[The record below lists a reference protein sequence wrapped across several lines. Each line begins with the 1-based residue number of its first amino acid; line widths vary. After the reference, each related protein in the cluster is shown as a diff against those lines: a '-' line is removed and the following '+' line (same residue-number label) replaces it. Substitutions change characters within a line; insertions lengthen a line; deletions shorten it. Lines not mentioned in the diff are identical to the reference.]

1 MPSAD
6 SSWVPEDVPLD
17 KPNAARMY
25 DYYLGGSHNF
35 AIDRDAAEQAIS
47 IYPEFPLIMR
57 ANRAFLRRAVTFL
70 ARQGIDQF
78 LDIGSGIP
86 TVGSVHEIIQRINP
100 AARAVYVDVD
110 PIAVAH
116 SEGILRG
123 NPSVGVVGADA
134 RRPEQVLGHPDV
146 RRLID
151 FDRRVAVL
159 LVFVLHFMGDDATA
173 SHIVDAFRGAM
184 APDSYLVLSHGTAEG
199 LPTEQLD
206 PLIRLYERSTS
217 PWSSRSRQQV
227 QRFFC
232 GLELVEPGVVHT
244 PLWRPESPHD
254 LYADHPERASSYA
267 GVGRKP

>member
-1 MPSAD
+1 MSAAD
-6 SSWVPEDVPLD
+6 ASWVPEDVPLD

-35 AIDRDAAEQAIS
+35 AIDREAAEQAIR

-70 ARQGIDQF
+70 ARRGIDQF

-86 TVGSVHEIIQRINP
+86 TVGSVHEIVRRVNP
-100 AARAVYVDVD
+100 AARVVYVDVD

-123 NPSVGVVGADA
+123 NSGVGVVGADA
-134 RRPEQVLGHPDV
+134 RRPEQVLGHPEV

-151 FDRRVAVL
+151 FDRPVAVL

-173 SHIVDAFRGAM
+173 AHIVATFRGAM
-184 APDSYLVLSHGTAEG
+184 APESYLVLSHGTAEG
-199 LPTEQLD
+199 LPAEQLD
-206 PLIRLYERSTS
+206 ALVRLYERSTN
-217 PWSSRSRQQV
+217 PWSSRSLHQV
-227 QRFFC
+227 QRFFR
-232 GLELVEPGVVHT
+232 GLELVEPGVVHP

>member
-1 MPSAD
+1 MSSVD
-6 SSWVPEDVPLD
+6 SRWVPEDVPLD

-35 AIDRDAAEQAIS
+35 ASDRDAAEQAIS

-70 ARQGIDQF
+70 AHQGIDQF
-78 LDIGSGIP
+78 LDVGSGIP
-86 TVGSVHEIIQRINP
+86 TVGSVHEIAQRVNP
-100 AARAVYVDVD
+100 AARVVYVDVD

-116 SEGILRG
+116 SEGILQG
-123 NPSVGVVGADA
+123 NPGVGVVGADA
-134 RRPEQVLGHPDV
+134 RHPEQVLGHPDV
-146 RRLID
+146 RRRID

-173 SHIVDAFRGAM
+173 SHIVATFRGAM
-184 APDSYLVLSHGTAEG
+184 AAGSYLVLSHGTAEG
-199 LPTEQLD
+199 LPAEQLD
-206 PLIRLYERSTS
+206 PLVRLYERSTS
-217 PWSSRSRQQV
+217 PWSSRSRHQV
-227 QRFFC
+227 QQFFC
-232 GLELVEPGVVHT
+232 GLELVAPGVVHT